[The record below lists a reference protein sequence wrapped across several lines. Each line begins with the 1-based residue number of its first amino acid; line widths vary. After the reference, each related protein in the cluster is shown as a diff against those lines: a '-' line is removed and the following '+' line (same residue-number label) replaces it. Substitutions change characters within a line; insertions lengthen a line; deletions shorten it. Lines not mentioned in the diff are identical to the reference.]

1 MKLKKSKSLY
11 VLVLLSLISVAFI
24 DHKRNMNMELTYS
37 LGPEGGAEVLVASE
51 TQFINQN
58 QKLNETD
65 FNFDQLSIPCQ

>member
-37 LGPEGGAEVLVASE
+37 LGPQEGTKILVASE

-58 QKLNETD
+58 QKLDETD
-65 FNFDQLSIPCQ
+65 LNIDGLAIPCQ

>member
-37 LGPEGGAEVLVASE
+37 LGPQGGAEVLVASE

-58 QKLNETD
+58 QKLDETD
-65 FNFDQLSIPCQ
+65 LNIDGLTIPCQ